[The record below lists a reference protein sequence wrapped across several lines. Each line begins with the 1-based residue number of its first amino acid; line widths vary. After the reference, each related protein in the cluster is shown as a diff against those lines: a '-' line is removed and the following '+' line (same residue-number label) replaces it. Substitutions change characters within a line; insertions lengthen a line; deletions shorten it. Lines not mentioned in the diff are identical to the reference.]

1 MKKISRRQFLK
12 GSMMAGAYLA
22 AGGAGALFK
31 PKKAYAF
38 AQSPN
43 LKKFVWPLRNP
54 LTGGIPLAASDGVRN
69 WPALTAT
76 GIPVDA
82 SVGVLKW
89 GAQTA
94 THYTIGI
101 SEYRDQL
108 HPQLTN
114 GTRLW
119 GYGQNGNYK
128 HLGGIIVA
136 KRDAPVQITFQNN
149 LPDSNIVPVDT
160 TIPGAKQAQN
170 RTAVHLHGGL
180 VPWISDGGPFDW
192 WAPDGSHGDS
202 FLNNKVLN
210 PSAKLNE
217 AEYYYPN
224 GQGARLEWYHDHAF
238 GITRTNAY
246 AGIAS
251 GYVITDAYEALLSQ
265 APYYIPGPLDP
276 RTLYLIFQDKIF
288 FDGANDPGYPVK
300 GAQPG
305 DLWYAHTYEADRWQL
320 SGGVPPDPS
329 VVPEFFGDT
338 ILVNGTVY
346 PYVEVEPRQ
355 YRLRALNA
363 CNARFLNPRL
373 YYADSTGTDAN
384 PLKPGPSFVQIG
396 SEGGFLPYP
405 AYFNT
410 AGQRQLLMAPA
421 ERADLIVDFR
431 NVPAGSILILYS
443 DAPAPF
449 PNGDTRND
457 YYPGNPDTPSS
468 IPGAGPNTRTLLQ
481 IRVKARTKIDPPIRL
496 PNYFMPTD
504 PFLIF
509 QKPTVPVPYVPSP
522 SVQMPFAA
530 ATDASGMTFITLA
543 NGKRVPVKVR
553 QLTLNEDFDSYGR
566 LIQYLGTNVPSGP
579 GPVFGLEYLANPT
592 EVVRAGSYEIWE
604 IANLTG
610 DTHPIHF
617 HLVNVQILSR
627 QAFDAVNYAGTPRY
641 TAGPTAP
648 DFNELGWKET
658 VRMNPGQVTRVLM
671 KFDLPAVPFT
681 VPASPRTGGNEYVW
695 HCHILEHEE
704 HDMMR
709 PIVVV

>member
-22 AGGAGALFK
+22 AGSAGALWK
-31 PKKAYAF
+31 PRRAYAF

-43 LKKFVWPLRNP
+43 LKKFIQPLRNP

-82 SVGVLKW
+82 STGVLKW
-89 GAQTA
+89 GAKTA

-202 FLNNKVLN
+202 FLNNKILN
-210 PSAKLNE
+210 PSAAKLNE

-224 GQGARLEWYHDHAF
+224 GQGARLVWYHDHAF

-288 FDGANDPGYPVK
+288 YDGTNDPSYPVK

-305 DLWYAHTYEADRWQL
+305 DLWYAHTYEADRWQI

-329 VVPEFFGDT
+329 VIPEFFGDT

-346 PYVEVEPRQ
+346 PYVEVEQRQ

-373 YYADSTGTDAN
+373 YYADSTRHRCEYAEARARLCPDR
-384 PLKPGPSFVQIG
+384 
-396 SEGGFLPYP
+396 
-405 AYFNT
+405 
-410 AGQRQLLMAPA
+410 QR
-421 ERADLIVDFR
+421 
-431 NVPAGSILILYS
+431 G
-443 DAPAPF
+443 
-449 PNGDTRND
+449 
-457 YYPGNPDTPSS
+457 
-468 IPGAGPNTRTLLQ
+468 
-481 IRVKARTKIDPPIRL
+481 RL
-496 PNYFMPTD
+496 PALPRV
-504 PFLIF
+504 F
-509 QKPTVPVPYVPSP
+509 QHGG
-522 SVQMPFAA
+522 A
-530 ATDASGMTFITLA
+530 
-543 NGKRVPVKVR
+543 
-553 QLTLNEDFDSYGR
+553 E
-566 LIQYLGTNVPSGP
+566 
-579 GPVFGLEYLANPT
+579 
-592 EVVRAGSYEIWE
+592 
-604 IANLTG
+604 
-610 DTHPIHF
+610 
-617 HLVNVQILSR
+617 
-627 QAFDAVNYAGTPRY
+627 
-641 TAGPTAP
+641 TAP
-648 DFNELGWKET
+648 DG
-658 VRMNPGQVTRVLM
+658 
-671 KFDLPAVPFT
+671 
-681 VPASPRTGGNEYVW
+681 TGGEG
-695 HCHILEHEE
+695 
-704 HDMMR
+704 
-709 PIVVV
+709 